1 MKRIFSL
8 CLVVLLLVLS
18 LASCQMGDSNG
29 SQPEKNIY
37 STLNEMVAKNY
48 STVMLSIASTE
59 NGATMTDNYTIM
71 QLGDDTL
78 VTYSC
83 TRRSV
88 FEGDVI
94 PDSYYTTYTG
104 SLVIRDG
111 KIVSQ
116 EGQSVDVSFEA
127 LSLKG
132 LCFSGDVFSNVQNEA
147 GKFTADIVDVD
158 GFFGQSSFEIS
169 DASVSL
175 TYGTGL
181 QTLVITYTAQNGATV
196 VIDYQLV

>member
-71 QLGDDTL
+71 QLGGDTL

-111 KIVSQ
+111 KIVYN
-116 EGQSVDVSFEA
+116 A
-127 LSLKG
+127 
-132 LCFSGDVFSNVQNEA
+132 
-147 GKFTADIVDVD
+147 
-158 GFFGQSSFEIS
+158 
-169 DASVSL
+169 
-175 TYGTGL
+175 
-181 QTLVITYTAQNGATV
+181 
-196 VIDYQLV
+196 